1 MLRQVWKC
9 NKGDV
14 LSIRSEKKKFEN
26 KSQKKKKKTLNLTLL
41 LLHQAQLLL
50 QIRVHAREA
59 QQQNAASGN
68 VERGRSVP
76 DCGNHVHSL

>member
-1 MLRQVWKC
+1 MFIYSFW
-9 NKGDV
+9 
-14 LSIRSEKKKFEN
+14 KKKSS
-26 KSQKKKKKTLNLTLL
+26 KIKAKKKKNTLNLSQL

-68 VERGRSVP
+68 VETRKQ
-76 DCGNHVHSL
+76 HA